1 MANEKT
7 PAEPVVEPV
16 AEPVVEPA
24 APAVVAPVV
33 VPVATP
39 EVPTAPVADVPDESM
54 LYVAA
59 RDFRAFFA
67 HQVQNFKEGDVLD
80 AHVGHALRKTG
91 SPIKL
96 VEKLAGEIK
105 AAL

>member
-7 PAEPVVEPV
+7 PTEPVAEPV

-24 APAVVAPVV
+24 APAVVA
-33 VPVATP
+33 PVATP

-59 RDFRAFFA
+59 RDFRTFFA

>member
-7 PAEPVVEPV
+7 PTEPV
-16 AEPVVEPA
+16 AEPVAAPVVEAA
-24 APAVVAPVV
+24 APAPAPVV
-33 VPVATP
+33 APVATP
-39 EVPTAPVADVPDESM
+39 EAPTAPVADVPDESV

>member
-24 APAVVAPVV
+24 APAVVAPV
-33 VPVATP
+33 ATP

-59 RDFRAFFA
+59 RDFRTFFA